1 MPKIDPTRREL
12 DRLRELDLNQRE
24 PARKALELAL
34 LSRSPMVVKRA
45 GVLAVQGSFPELAPA
60 LIAAYH
66 RQSPDPGC
74 ETKTAL
80 VRALIELESP
90 QEEFFLAQS
99 GYRQVEKAYGG
110 PIETAGELRG
120 LCALGLA
127 RGNCPQLLEAL
138 VDLLVDSDLNT
149 RLMAAR
155 AAGDSG
161 QPAAVP
167 LLRLKAVTEKEPE
180 VVSECL
186 IGLLHLAPE
195 PTCVWIEERFLKQGP
210 WEAVVLALGASRQA
224 AALALLKRLYRPALL
239 RQEKQALLL
248 AIASCRHSQG
258 VEFLLGLLDDEP
270 ELARKA
276 LELYRHDPAVWSRVE
291 AASASS

>member
-12 DRLRELDLNQRE
+12 DRLRELDLSQRE

-34 LSRSPMVVKRA
+34 LQKSAMVVKRA
-45 GVLAVQGSFPELAPA
+45 AALAVQGSFAELAPA
-60 LIAAYH
+60 LVAAYH
-66 RQSPDPGC
+66 RQTQDPGC

-80 VRALIELESP
+80 VRSLIELESP
-90 QEEFFLAQS
+90 QEEFFLSQR

-127 RGNCPQLLEAL
+127 RCNCPQLLELL

-161 QPAAVP
+161 QPAAIP
-167 LLRLKAVTEKEPE
+167 LLRLKALTETEPDVVTE
-180 VVSECL
+180 CL
-186 IGLLHLAPE
+186 VGLLHLAPE
-195 PTCVWIEERFLKQGP
+195 PTCAWVEERLLKRH
-210 WEAVVLALGASRQA
+210 WEAVVLALGTSRHR
-224 AALALLKRLYRPALL
+224 AALELLKKLYRPGLL
-239 RQEKQALLL
+239 REEKQTLLL
-248 AIASCRHSQG
+248 AIASCRQSEG
-258 VEFLLGLLDDEP
+258 VEFLLGLLADEP

-276 LELYRHDPAVWSRVE
+276 LELYRSDPAVWSRVE
-291 AASASS
+291 ATH